1 MDIGLRRSGLSLD
14 DQYIKSPAP
23 TPARAGD
30 HFLVANDG
38 AAVVPGCFSPGAIA
52 SSEKATAT
60 GFLSFSA
67 GGHAGVSPGGV
78 GGCRETPPFIKLKA
92 LMPHYRR

>member
-38 AAVVPGCFSPGAIA
+38 AAVVPGCFSLARLLPPRKPPQRVFPLFPPA
-52 SSEKATAT
+52 ATRA
-60 GFLSFSA
+60 LLV
-67 GGHAGVSPGGV
+67 GGMGGV
-78 GGCRETPPFIKLKA
+78 VRLPPVVHLFSG
-92 LMPHYRR
+92 